1 MLPCAKGLQAEGF
14 HALDVTDVAGDVV
27 GADLVQVF
35 LKVRTDFAVLGGV
48 ATGKLNVA
56 LAFHLQDQG
65 GPALHG
71 SLGLLN
77 IDHIFAFA
85 IASEGTVVLQ
95 VVEAH
100 HVCNAVGLG
109 GTKAHTAQNAS
120 DEGDK
125 GVLLDAVSDFAHLNQ
140 AGGEEQ
146 TAEIEFLKSL
156 PKKSLH
162 MYRAM
167 CGSDTVSL
175 LDLNPEVGESFVVG
189 ESSIVKV
196 RPIRSLRV
204 LYWELPS
211 ASRAYCFEND
221 TIWFSRDDTSP
232 KYLLMDDGVVIKR
245 AQKQII
251 DGVEVW
257 KYDDGN
263 EIKAM
268 NINWSHNQ
276 DSLSVGQNGNL
287 SLYNNLQ
294 FENGVCYKTLNV
306 SFLSFGKNPLNGQ
319 FSKGL
324 SQIFK
329 KKNDIPTSSISF
341 SMSPI
346 FSSRSVLE
354 SRTTLDAG
362 MT

>member
-1 MLPCAKGLQAEGF
+1 MMKNPVLSILIVLILLLISRSNKVYAYCDESVISLEMGYSSPNNGKK
-14 HALDVTDVAGDVV
+14 TDA
-27 GADLVQVF
+27 
-35 LKVRTDFAVLGGV
+35 
-48 ATGKLNVA
+48 
-56 LAFHLQDQG
+56 
-65 GPALHG
+65 
-71 SLGLLN
+71 
-77 IDHIFAFA
+77 
-85 IASEGTVVLQ
+85 
-95 VVEAH
+95 
-100 HVCNAVGLG
+100 
-109 GTKAHTAQNAS
+109 
-120 DEGDK
+120 
-125 GVLLDAVSDFAHLNQ
+125 DAVRYYRVDTINGIKTITLYDINL
-140 AGGEEQ
+140 GEEQ

-189 ESSIVKV
+189 ETSIVKV

-268 NINWSHNQ
+268 KHYKHKDVFLKYSKRKTISRLLQYHLSTMVMSIISVCVMIVKGI
-276 DSLSVGQNGNL
+276 SLSRILVQ
-287 SLYNNLQ
+287 
-294 FENGVCYKTLNV
+294 V
-306 SFLSFGKNPLNGQ
+306 
-319 FSKGL
+319 
-324 SQIFK
+324 I
-329 KKNDIPTSSISF
+329 
-341 SMSPI
+341 
-346 FSSRSVLE
+346 
-354 SRTTLDAG
+354 
-362 MT
+362 

>member
-1 MLPCAKGLQAEGF
+1 MMKNPVLSIMIILILLLISRSNKVYAYCDES
-14 HALDVTDVAGDVV
+14 VTSLEMGYSRLNND
-27 GADLVQVF
+27 
-35 LKVRTDFAVLGGV
+35 KKTDA
-48 ATGKLNVA
+48 
-56 LAFHLQDQG
+56 
-65 GPALHG
+65 
-71 SLGLLN
+71 
-77 IDHIFAFA
+77 
-85 IASEGTVVLQ
+85 
-95 VVEAH
+95 
-100 HVCNAVGLG
+100 
-109 GTKAHTAQNAS
+109 
-120 DEGDK
+120 
-125 GVLLDAVSDFAHLNQ
+125 DAVRYYRVDTINGIKTITLYDINL
-140 AGGEEQ
+140 GEEQ

-162 MYRAM
+162 LYRAM

-189 ESSIVKV
+189 ETSIVKV

-221 TIWFSRDDTSP
+221 TIWFSRDDKSP

-268 NINWSHNQ
+268 KINWSHNH

-341 SMSPI
+341 IYDGHEYYISLCNDCQRHISI
-346 FSSRSVLE
+346 EDFSSGDII
-354 SRTTLDAG
+354 TLKIAFFQDVKQPYDYVFPFAMVTEIG
-362 MT
+362 TK